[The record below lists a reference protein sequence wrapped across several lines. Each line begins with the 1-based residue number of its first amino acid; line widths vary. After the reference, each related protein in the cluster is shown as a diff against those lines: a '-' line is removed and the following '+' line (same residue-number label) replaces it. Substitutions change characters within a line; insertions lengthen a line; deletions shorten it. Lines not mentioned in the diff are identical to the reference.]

1 MICLKCHQKK
11 SLFFNGIRRT
21 SDGCTG
27 FTHFV
32 LDIPRQIS
40 LYKNN
45 VSNDCVVINSRNRK
59 PEQLRENN
67 LFITIFRWDIVYFVQ
82 CTCTLQG
89 IGEIIQTGRNIV
101 VTGYIDYAASEN
113 NSVQILPPTHAISV
127 AIVSL
132 PPWRA
137 DIWY

>member
-67 LFITIFRWDIVYFVQ
+67 LFITNFSVRYSLFCAVHLHTARYW
-82 CTCTLQG
+82 
-89 IGEIIQTGRNIV
+89 RNNTDRQKHCSHWI
-101 VTGYIDYAASEN
+101 YRLCS
-113 NSVQILPPTHAISV
+113 Q
-127 AIVSL
+127 
-132 PPWRA
+132 
-137 DIWY
+137 